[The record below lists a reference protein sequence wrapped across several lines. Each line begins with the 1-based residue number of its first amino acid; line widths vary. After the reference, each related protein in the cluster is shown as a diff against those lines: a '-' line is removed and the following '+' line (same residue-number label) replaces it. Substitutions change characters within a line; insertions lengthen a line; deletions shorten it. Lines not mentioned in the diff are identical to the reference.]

1 MHTPET
7 YTVLYANYISIK
19 LEEKEYIQHMYMYF
33 FFVCTIYI
41 WCVYI
46 YTHMHVPNIY
56 ITCGSKTNGQPFT
69 SYKASYL

>member
-1 MHTPET
+1 MIYVCQIIMHTPET

-41 WCVYI
+41 YGVYIYI
-46 YTHMHVPNIY
+46 YTHACAKYIY
-56 ITCGSKTNGQPFT
+56 YMWQQN
-69 SYKASYL
+69 